1 MSLTEQCYSHFFTKL
16 DIYYCFFSQVIQM
29 FRGCKQEDMPPHIF
43 AAAQSAYRNML
54 ATRMD
59 QSVVLMGHSG
69 SGKTINSRHI
79 MHYLAAA
86 ASSQHSALTGG
97 LFYPLNPLKTLTSIT
112 RKTFENSSVLQ
123 TTRSIL
129 NKYFWLFP
137 VRDLYCNSNLCF
149 F

>member
-1 MSLTEQCYSHFFTKL
+1 
-16 DIYYCFFSQVIQM
+16 M

-79 MHYLAAA
+79 MHYLVAA
-86 ASSQHSALTGG
+86 ASSQHSALTGEQFSH
-97 LFYPLNPLKTLTSIT
+97 LTPIRTLAGIA
-112 RKTFENSSVLQ
+112 RKKLENSPVLQ
-123 TTRSIL
+123 KTMGKMLWVISI
-129 NKYFWLFP
+129 
-137 VRDLYCNSNLCF
+137 
-149 F
+149 

>member
-1 MSLTEQCYSHFFTKL
+1 
-16 DIYYCFFSQVIQM
+16 M

-43 AAAQSAYRNML
+43 AAVQSAYRNML

-97 LFYPLNPLKTLTSIT
+97 QFYPPTPIRTLTGIT
-112 RKTFENSSVLQ
+112 QKKLENLPVLQ
-123 TTRSIL
+123 TNAREK
-129 NKYFWLFP
+129 NLFELFL
-137 VRDLYCNSNLCF
+137 VRDYN
-149 F
+149 